1 MAGDRTERTF
11 EDTLLERLD
20 RLEDGL
26 SRISASAKPW
36 AGPVSPEPDRTAVI
50 DQRLSV
56 IEMRLLH
63 LAESMPDPH
72 ARRGFRILPS
82 PLVLLAVISTG
93 LIAYAV
99 SFGEIQKMHPL
110 PQISAGLEKI
120 ERLLR

>member
-1 MAGDRTERTF
+1 MAGDRTDRTF
-11 EDTLLERLD
+11 EDTIIERLD
-20 RLEDGL
+20 RLEDNL
-26 SRISASAKPW
+26 SRISVSAQPW
-36 AGPVSPEPDRTAVI
+36 TGPVSPEPDRAAVL

-63 LAESMPDPH
+63 LAESMPDPRT
-72 ARRGFRILPS
+72 RRGIRILPS
-82 PLVLLAVISTG
+82 PLVLLAVLSLG

-99 SFGEIQKMHPL
+99 SFGEIRKMHPL